1 MSPVQDSAERVATGP
16 VLAQSKAPAKTLP
29 RFWNVPNTLTV
40 GRLVVAVFVFAFIS
54 WQWYAL
60 ALAAF
65 VIAAISDALDGYF
78 ARLLGQDT
86 AIGRQLDPLIDKVI
100 VSGCYIYLVT
110 IAGTGVYP
118 WMVTAIVVR
127 ELLIQGLRSLLEG
140 QGQPFG
146 AKMAGKL
153 KTTVQCLSII
163 AILLCL
169 AMHPPPAWLW
179 ARDGLT
185 WLAVGLTVYSGL
197 GYIAL
202 AAPSLRG
209 TSRP

>member
-1 MSPVQDSAERVATGP
+1 MSPVQDSAERVAPGP
-16 VLAQSKAPAKTLP
+16 VSAQAEAPAKTQP

-40 GRLVVAVFVFAFIS
+40 SRLVVAVFVFAFIS
-54 WQWYAL
+54 WEWYGL

-65 VIAAISDALDGYF
+65 VIAAVTDALDGYF

-100 VSGCYIYLVT
+100 VSGCYIYLAT

-146 AKMAGKL
+146 ARMAGKL
-153 KTTVQCLSII
+153 KTIVQCLSII
-163 AILLCL
+163 AVLLALCVT
-169 AMHPPPAWLW
+169 APPDAFLW
-179 ARDGLT
+179 IRDVLT
-185 WLAVGLTVYSGL
+185 WLAVALTIYSGASYL
-197 GYIAL
+197 ISAMPAL
-202 AAPSLRG
+202 REQSK
-209 TSRP
+209 